1 MITMNVFSDNHYKC
15 NLPIVGSEGE
25 EPVGQNPVVGESDPG
40 NLTGNKY
47 HQWFWQWWWWWWW
60 WWWRWFVLRFT
71 HRLLLNVGD
80 RAVKSCRAAW
90 LWNCAESP
98 LVIVIDIIAMMRD
111 LGLEAAFFIA
121 QNLAFYR
128 NTFTLTKLTK
138 GSQETKTAVICPFTP
153 FEENQP
159 YFTRLH
165 LTNIWSHVFTLCQW
179 GPLTFQG
186 DSLLVYIQTILQESS
201 SKGPNVN
208 YGSWLM
214 MKVMTWYCRWHV

>member
-15 NLPIVGSEGE
+15 NRPIVGSEGE

-80 RAVKSCRAAW
+80 RVVKSCRAAW

-98 LVIVIDIIAMMRD
+98 LMIVIDIIAMMRD
-111 LGLEAAFFIA
+111 LGLEAASFIA

-138 GSQETKTAVICPFTP
+138 GTQETKRQQSFALLHPLKKTNRISHDSSTP
-153 FEENQP
+153 P
-159 YFTRLH
+159 YKYLIACLYIMPMGT
-165 LTNIWSHVFTLCQW
+165 TNIS
-179 GPLTFQG
+179 
-186 DSLLVYIQTILQESS
+186 
-201 SKGPNVN
+201 
-208 YGSWLM
+208 
-214 MKVMTWYCRWHV
+214 RR

>member
-15 NLPIVGSEGE
+15 NRPIVGSECE
-25 EPVGQNPVVGESDPG
+25 KPVGQNPVVGESDPG

-47 HQWFWQWWWWWWW
+47 HQ

-159 YFTRLH
+159 YFTRLFY
-165 LTNIWSHVFTLCQW
+165 STLQISDRMS
-179 GPLTFQG
+179 LYYANG
-186 DSLLVYIQTILQESS
+186 D
-201 SKGPNVN
+201 
-208 YGSWLM
+208 
-214 MKVMTWYCRWHV
+214 H